1 MKGIPSFLHMIKLYT
16 DSSLVIPENRGEVHP
31 LIFDLHYF
39 EKTHQDV
46 TSHYSLVTNPEIADV
61 FLFPINY
68 NSIQNKGYQSHY
80 KALYNL
86 AQKNDKKLMVYTG
99 GDYGKTF
106 NDDTIIVW
114 RNAGFK
120 KSNDTHTIIIPAFI
134 DDPLQRKGMNH
145 KAIAYAARPQ
155 ISFTGFATA
164 SLKEVLR
171 ATTATLKANVYR
183 LCNKDQSDKQVL
195 FNAARERFK
204 YLKQLEQSEIIET
217 DFIYRSKYRAGV
229 KTQQERART
238 TEEFYTNLSE
248 SPYTFCLRGA
258 GNFSVRFYESLASGR
273 IPVLVDTDCQLPLE
287 HVINWHEHACIVHD
301 DENLIKALKTF
312 HKKYNQDSFTKLQ
325 ESNRNLYQNYLV
337 RDRFFCSLY
346 NHLKSI
352 L

>member
-1 MKGIPSFLHMIKLYT
+1 MIKIYT
-16 DSSLVIPENRGEVHP
+16 DSSLLIPENRGEVHP
-31 LIFDLHYF
+31 LIFDLYYF
-39 EKTHQDV
+39 EKTHHEV
-46 TSHYSLVTNPEIADV
+46 TSHYSLVTNPAIADV

-68 NSIQNKGYQSHY
+68 NSIQSKGYQLHY
-80 KALYNL
+80 NDLYNL
-86 AQKNDKKLMVYTG
+86 AQKSAKKLMVYTG

-106 NDDTIIVW
+106 NDDAIIVW

-120 KSNDTHTIIIPAFI
+120 KSNDIHTIIIPAFI
-134 DDPLQRKGMNH
+134 DDPLQREGMEH
-145 KAIAYAARPQ
+145 KAIAYTERPQ
-155 ISFTGFATA
+155 ISFTGFATG

-171 ATTATLKANVYR
+171 ATAATLKANVYR
-183 LCNKDQSDKQVL
+183 LCNRDQSDKQAL

-204 YLKQLEQSEIIET
+204 YLKLLEQSEAIET
-217 DFIYRSKYRAGV
+217 DFICRSKYRAGV
-229 KTQQERART
+229 KTEEQRVFT
-238 TEEFYTNLSE
+238 TEEFYTNLSK

-287 HVINWHEHACIVHD
+287 HVINWHEHACIVHR
-301 DENLIKALKTF
+301 DENPVKALSTF
-312 HKKYNQDSFTKLQ
+312 HKKYNQDSFIKLQ

-346 NHLKSI
+346 NQLKSI

>member
-1 MKGIPSFLHMIKLYT
+1 MIKIYT
-16 DSSLVIPENRGEVHP
+16 DSSLLIPENRGEVHP

-46 TSHYSLVTNPEIADV
+46 TAHYSLVTNPEIADV

-68 NSIQNKGYQSHY
+68 NSIQSKGYQLHY
-80 KALYNL
+80 NDLYNL
-86 AQKNDKKLMVYTG
+86 AQKSAKKLMVYTG

-106 NDDTIIVW
+106 NDDAIIVW

-120 KSNDTHTIIIPAFI
+120 KSNDIHTIIIPAFI
-134 DDPLQRKGMNH
+134 DDPLQREAMEH
-145 KAIAYAARPQ
+145 KAIAYTERPQ
-155 ISFTGFATA
+155 ISFTGFATG

-171 ATTATLKANVYR
+171 ATAATLKANVYR
-183 LCNKDQSDKQVL
+183 LCNRDQSDKQAL
-195 FNAARERFK
+195 FSAARERFK
-204 YLKQLEQSEIIET
+204 YLKLLEQSEAIET

-229 KTQQERART
+229 KTEEQRALT
-238 TEEFYTNLSE
+238 TEEFHTNLSK

-287 HVINWHEHACIVHD
+287 HVINWHEHACIVHR
-301 DENLIKALKTF
+301 DENLIKALNTF
-312 HKKYNQDSFTKLQ
+312 HKKYNQDSFIKLQ
-325 ESNRNLYQNYLV
+325 ESNRNLYQDYLV
-337 RDRFFCSLY
+337 RDRFFYSLY